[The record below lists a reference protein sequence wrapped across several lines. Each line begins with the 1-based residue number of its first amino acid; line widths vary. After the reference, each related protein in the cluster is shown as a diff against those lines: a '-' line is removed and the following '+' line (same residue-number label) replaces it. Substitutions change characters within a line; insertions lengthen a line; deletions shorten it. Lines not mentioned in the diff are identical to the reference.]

1 MNKEEFIGKL
11 QMCYFGER
19 NAFEEIVSVYE
30 ELIKENKK
38 LKEKLEKCIPISEQ
52 VETINRKNKRIE
64 ELKKENEMLHHY
76 KLLYQKV
83 KDRNDKAIDFLEN
96 HRSGSDWYDT
106 RDLLDILKGNNE
118 GSRYESRFNL

>member
-1 MNKEEFIGKL
+1 MSLKNRYDYVII
-11 QMCYFGER
+11 R
-19 NAFEEIVSVYE
+19 NNLSLGLSHNALDYV
-30 ELIKENKK
+30 L
-38 LKEKLEKCIPISEQ
+38 KLEK
-52 VETINRKNKRIE
+52 
-64 ELKKENEMLHHY
+64 ENELLNHY

-118 GSRYESRFNL
+118 

>member
-1 MNKEEFIGKL
+1 MNKVDIGEYNTLVNK
-11 QMCYFGER
+11 Y
-19 NAFEEIVSVYE
+19 N
-30 ELIKENKK
+30 ELYKEN
-38 LKEKLEKCIPISEQ
+38 Q
-52 VETINRKNKRIE
+52 
-64 ELKKENEMLHHY
+64 ELKKQVEKKYKKVGTLTNEILYEENTKLQQENEKLNHY

-118 GSRYESRFNL
+118 E